1 MMLLVRLLPLLIL
14 IFGTASCVSVNLP
27 TTTGKKAD
35 GVAATAPGAPF
46 RELASSADKAW
57 ISDKTGNTISFI
69 SECGSKAD
77 PSLQQ
82 LRDESMNALVNPK
95 ISGEKTFSYNG
106 REALEATGSGTVDG
120 VAVTLRLVLLKKNGC
135 QYTLSYG
142 GVSNGFETETSYFTK
157 FVEGFKAP

>member
-1 MMLLVRLLPLLIL
+1 MKLLVRPLPLLIL
-14 IFGTASCVSVNLP
+14 IFGTTSCVSVNLP

-35 GVAATAPGAPF
+35 GVAATAPAAPF
-46 RELASSADKAW
+46 HDMASSADKAW
-57 ISDKTGNTISFI
+57 ISEKTGNTISYI

-82 LRDESMNALVNPK
+82 LRDESMNALVNAK
-95 ISGEKTFSYNG
+95 ISDEKTFAYNG

-120 VAVTLRLVLLKKNGC
+120 VAVTLRLVVLKKNGC

-142 GVSNGFETETSYFTK
+142 GVSKGFEAETSHFK
-157 FVEGFKAP
+157 NFVEGFKAP